1 MHTIAAIST
10 PAGTGGIAVV
20 RVSGDEALSLVD
32 RLFRGKHALRE
43 ARGYSVHYG
52 ELRSGE
58 EVIDEVLCT
67 VFRAP
72 HSFTGED
79 TVEIACHGSVYIQ
92 QAVMQALIEAG
103 VRMAGPGEFTQ
114 RAFLNGKMDLTQAE
128 AVADLIAA
136 QSQAEKNLA
145 LQHLKGGISDAIQQ
159 LRDQLLHFTSLIELE
174 LDFADHEEL
183 EFADRSELRQ
193 LAETIAQH
201 LSELISSFRVG
212 NAIKNGIPVAIIG
225 ATNAGK
231 STLLNALLG
240 EEKAIVS
247 DIHGTTRD
255 LIEDTLIIDGI
266 QFRFIDTAG
275 LRSTHDT
282 IEEIGIQRTLSAAR
296 KAEIVL
302 YVSALDEYFPQGEP
316 LPESLGSS
324 SGEPMAENPQGLLGS
339 SSGEPVAE
347 NPQGLLGSSSGEP
360 HSLLHEMGLDDIEEK
375 LVRVYNKADLL
386 PPSAPLPHDGI
397 CISALSGNLSE
408 LKQAIV
414 KAAGVEQQ
422 SGTIIS
428 QARHYDALVRAHEA
442 IQRVMQ
448 GLSSGISGE
457 FLSMDLQDCLHAL
470 GEITGQIS
478 NDEVLGNIFSK
489 FCIGK

>member
-20 RVSGDEALSLVD
+20 RVSGNDALSLVD

-92 QAVMQALIEAG
+92 QAVMQALIEVG

-128 AVADLIAA
+128 AVADLIAS
-136 QSQAEKNLA
+136 QSKAEKNLA

-193 LAETIAQH
+193 LAETISQH

-302 YVSALDEYFPQGEP
+302 YVSALDEQHSNEPQ
-316 LPESLGSS
+316 
-324 SGEPMAENPQGLLGS
+324 QGVLNT
-339 SSGEPVAE
+339 PFD
-347 NPQGLLGSSSGEP
+347 EP
-360 HSLLHEMGLDDIEEK
+360 HDLLHEMGLDDIEEK

-386 PPSAPLPHDGI
+386 PPNAPLPHDGI
-397 CISALSGNLSE
+397 CISALSGNLTE

-448 GLSSGISGE
+448 GLNSGISGE

>member
-1 MHTIAAIST
+1 M
-10 PAGTGGIAVV
+10 V
-20 RVSGDEALSLVD
+20 RVSGDDALSLVD
-32 RLFRGKHALRE
+32 RLFRGKHALIE

-128 AVADLIAA
+128 AVADLIAS
-136 QSQAEKNLA
+136 QSKAEKNLA

-193 LAETIAQH
+193 LAETIEQH

-302 YVSALDEYFPQGEP
+302 YVTALDEHFPQGEP

-324 SGEPMAENPQGLLGS
+324 SGEPTAENPQGL
-339 SSGEPVAE
+339 
-347 NPQGLLGSSSGEP
+347 SSSGEP

-386 PPSAPLPHDGI
+386 PPNAPLPHDGI

-448 GLSSGISGE
+448 GLNSGISGE

-470 GEITGQIS
+470 GELTGQIS

>member
-1 MHTIAAIST
+1 M
-10 PAGTGGIAVV
+10 V
-20 RVSGDEALSLVD
+20 RVSGNDALSLVD

-103 VRMAGPGEFTQ
+103 ARMAGPGEFTQ

-136 QSQAEKNLA
+136 QSPAEKNLA
-145 LQHLKGGISDAIQQ
+145 LQHLKGVISDAIHQV
-159 LRDQLLHFTSLIELE
+159 RDQLLHFTSLIELE

-183 EFADRSELRQ
+183 ECADRSELRQ

-201 LSELISSFRVG
+201 LSELISSFRVS

-225 ATNAGK
+225 STNAGK

-302 YVSALDEYFPQGEP
+302 YVTALDEHSPQGEP
-316 LPESLGSS
+316 LPES
-324 SGEPMAENPQGLLGS
+324 Q
-339 SSGEPVAE
+339 
-347 NPQGLLGSSSGEP
+347 GSSSGEP
-360 HSLLHEMGLDDIEEK
+360 HGLLHEMGLDDIEAK
-375 LVRVYNKADLL
+375 LVRVYNKIDLL
-386 PPSAPLPHDGI
+386 PPTVPLPYDGI
-397 CISALSGNLSE
+397 CISALSGNLTE

-442 IQRVMQ
+442 ILRVMQ

>member
-1 MHTIAAIST
+1 M
-10 PAGTGGIAVV
+10 V
-20 RVSGDEALSLVD
+20 RVSGNDALSLVD

-79 TVEIACHGSVYIQ
+79 TVEIACHGSLYIQ

-103 VRMAGPGEFTQ
+103 ARMAGPGEFTQ

-201 LSELISSFRVG
+201 LNELISSFRVG

-302 YVSALDEYFPQGEP
+302 YVTALDEHFPQGEP
-316 LPESLGSS
+316 LPESQGSSSSEPMAENPQGLLGSS
-324 SGEPMAENPQGLLGS
+324 SGKPMAENPQGLLGS
-339 SSGEPVAE
+339 SSGEPIAE
-347 NPQGLLGSSSGEP
+347 HPQGLLGLSSDEP
-360 HSLLHEMGLDDIEEK
+360 HGLLHEMGLDDIEAK
-375 LVRVYNKADLL
+375 LVRVYNKIDLL
-386 PPSAPLPHDGI
+386 PPTVPLPHDGI
-397 CISALSGNLSE
+397 CISALSGNLTE
-408 LKQAIV
+408 LKHAIV

-442 IQRVMQ
+442 ILRVMQ

>member
-20 RVSGDEALSLVD
+20 RVSGNDALSLVD

-302 YVSALDEYFPQGEP
+302 YVSALDEHFPQGEP

-324 SGEPMAENPQGLLGS
+324 SGEPMAENPQGSFG
-339 SSGEPVAE
+339 
-347 NPQGLLGSSSGEP
+347 NSSGEP

-386 PPSAPLPHDGI
+386 PPNAPLPHDGI

-448 GLSSGISGE
+448 GLNSGISGE
-457 FLSMDLQDCLHAL
+457 FLSMDLQDCLQAL

>member
-20 RVSGDEALSLVD
+20 RVSGNDALSLVD

-79 TVEIACHGSVYIQ
+79 TVEIACHGSLYIQ

-103 VRMAGPGEFTQ
+103 ARMAGPGEFTQ

-302 YVSALDEYFPQGEP
+302 YVTALDEHSPQGEP
-316 LPESLGSS
+316 LLESQGSS
-324 SGEPMAENPQGLLGS
+324 SSEPMAEHPQGLLGS
-339 SSGEPVAE
+339 SSSEPMAE
-347 NPQGLLGSSSGEP
+347 HPQGLLGLSSDEP
-360 HSLLHEMGLDDIEEK
+360 HGLLHEMGLDDIEAK

-397 CISALSGNLSE
+397 CISALSGNLTE
-408 LKQAIV
+408 LKHAIV

-457 FLSMDLQDCLHAL
+457 FLSMDLQDCLYAL

>member
-20 RVSGDEALSLVD
+20 RVSGNDALSLVD
-32 RLFRGKHALRE
+32 RLFRGKHALSE

-128 AVADLIAA
+128 AVADLIAS
-136 QSQAEKNLA
+136 QSKAEKNLA

-183 EFADRSELRQ
+183 EFADRTELRQ
-193 LAETIAQH
+193 LAEKIAQH
-201 LSELISSFRVG
+201 LNELISSFRVG

-302 YVSALDEYFPQGEP
+302 YVSALDEQHSNEPQ
-316 LPESLGSS
+316 
-324 SGEPMAENPQGLLGS
+324 QGVLNT
-339 SSGEPVAE
+339 PFD
-347 NPQGLLGSSSGEP
+347 EP
-360 HSLLHEMGLDDIEEK
+360 HGLLHEMGLDDIEEK

-386 PPSAPLPHDGI
+386 PPNAPLPHDGI

-442 IQRVMQ
+442 IQSVMQ
-448 GLSSGISGE
+448 GLNSGISGE
-457 FLSMDLQDCLHAL
+457 FLSMDLQDCLNAL

>member
-20 RVSGDEALSLVD
+20 RVSGNDALSLVD

-79 TVEIACHGSVYIQ
+79 TVEIACHGSLYIQ

-103 VRMAGPGEFTQ
+103 ARMAGPGEFTQ

-302 YVSALDEYFPQGEP
+302 YVSALDEHSNEPQ
-316 LPESLGSS
+316 
-324 SGEPMAENPQGLLGS
+324 QGVLS
-339 SSGEPVAE
+339 TPFD
-347 NPQGLLGSSSGEP
+347 EP
-360 HSLLHEMGLDDIEEK
+360 HGLLHEMGLDDIEAK
-375 LVRVYNKADLL
+375 LVRVYNKTDLL

-397 CISALSGNLSE
+397 CISALSGNLTE

-448 GLSSGISGE
+448 GLNSGISGE
-457 FLSMDLQDCLHAL
+457 FLSMDLQDCLQAL

>member
-20 RVSGDEALSLVD
+20 RVSGDDALSLVD
-32 RLFRGKHALRE
+32 RLFRGKHALKE

-92 QAVMQALIEAG
+92 QAVMQALIEVG

-183 EFADRSELRQ
+183 EFADRTELRQ

-296 KAEIVL
+296 RAEIVL
-302 YVSALDEYFPQGEP
+302 YVSALDELSNEPQ
-316 LPESLGSS
+316 
-324 SGEPMAENPQGLLGS
+324 QGVLS
-339 SSGEPVAE
+339 TPFD
-347 NPQGLLGSSSGEP
+347 EP
-360 HSLLHEMGLDDIEEK
+360 HGLLHEMGLDDIKEK

-448 GLSSGISGE
+448 GLNSGISGE

>member
-1 MHTIAAIST
+1 M
-10 PAGTGGIAVV
+10 V
-20 RVSGDEALSLVD
+20 RVSGNDALSLVD

-79 TVEIACHGSVYIQ
+79 TVEIACHGSLYIQ

-103 VRMAGPGEFTQ
+103 ARMAGPGEFTQ

-302 YVSALDEYFPQGEP
+302 YVTALDEHFPQGES

-324 SGEPMAENPQGLLGS
+324 SGEPHG
-339 SSGEPVAE
+339 
-347 NPQGLLGSSSGEP
+347 
-360 HSLLHEMGLDDIEEK
+360 LLHEMGLDDIEAK
-375 LVRVYNKADLL
+375 LVRVYNKTDLL

-442 IQRVMQ
+442 ILRVMQ

-457 FLSMDLQDCLHAL
+457 FLSMDLQDCLYAL

>member
-20 RVSGDEALSLVD
+20 RVSGDEALTLVD
-32 RLFRGKHALRE
+32 HLFRGKHALSE
-43 ARGYSVHYG
+43 AHGYSVHYG
-52 ELRSGE
+52 EFRRGE

-67 VFRAP
+67 VFHAP

-136 QSQAEKNLA
+136 QSKAEKNLA

-193 LAETIAQH
+193 LAEKIAQH

-302 YVSALDEYFPQGEP
+302 YVSALDEHSNEPQ
-316 LPESLGSS
+316 
-324 SGEPMAENPQGLLGS
+324 QGILS
-339 SSGEPVAE
+339 TPFE
-347 NPQGLLGSSSGEP
+347 EP
-360 HSLLHEMGLDDIEEK
+360 HGLLHEMGLDDIEEK

-386 PPSAPLPHDGI
+386 PPNAPLPHDGI
-397 CISALSGNLSE
+397 CISALSGNLTE

-428 QARHYDALVRAHEA
+428 QTRHYDALVRAHEA

-448 GLSSGISGE
+448 GLNSGISGE
-457 FLSMDLQDCLHAL
+457 FLSMDLQDCLNAL

>member
-20 RVSGDEALSLVD
+20 RVSGNDALSLVD

-183 EFADRSELRQ
+183 EFADRSELRH

-302 YVSALDEYFPQGEP
+302 YVSALDEHFPQGEP

-324 SGEPMAENPQGLLGS
+324 SGEPTAENPQGLLGY
-339 SSGEPVAE
+339 
-347 NPQGLLGSSSGEP
+347 SSGEP

-397 CISALSGNLSE
+397 CISALSGNLTE

-448 GLSSGISGE
+448 GLNSGISGE

>member
-20 RVSGDEALSLVD
+20 RVSGDDALTLVD
-32 RLFRGKHALRE
+32 RLFLGKHALRE

-193 LAETIAQH
+193 LAETISQH

-296 KAEIVL
+296 RAEIVL
-302 YVSALDEYFPQGEP
+302 YVSALDEHFPQGEP

-324 SGEPMAENPQGLLGS
+324 SGEPTAENPQGL
-339 SSGEPVAE
+339 
-347 NPQGLLGSSSGEP
+347 SSSGEP

-386 PPSAPLPHDGI
+386 PPNAPLPHDGI
-397 CISALSGNLSE
+397 CISALSGNLTE

-448 GLSSGISGE
+448 GLNSGISGE
-457 FLSMDLQDCLHAL
+457 FLSMDLQDCLQAL

>member
-20 RVSGDEALSLVD
+20 RVSGNDALSLVD

-79 TVEIACHGSVYIQ
+79 TVEIACHGSLYIQ

-103 VRMAGPGEFTQ
+103 ARMAGPGEFTQ

-302 YVSALDEYFPQGEP
+302 YVTALDEHSPQGEP
-316 LPESLGSS
+316 LPESQGSS
-324 SGEPMAENPQGLLGS
+324 SSEPMAEHPQGLLGS
-339 SSGEPVAE
+339 SSSESIAE
-347 NPQGLLGSSSGEP
+347 HPQGLLGLSSDEP
-360 HSLLHEMGLDDIEEK
+360 HGLLHEMGLDDIEAK

-397 CISALSGNLSE
+397 CISALSGNLTE

-442 IQRVMQ
+442 ILRVMQ

>member
-20 RVSGDEALSLVD
+20 RVSGDDALTLVD
-32 RLFRGKHALRE
+32 RLFRGKHALSE

-128 AVADLIAA
+128 AVADLIAS
-136 QSQAEKNLA
+136 QSKAEKNLA

-183 EFADRSELRQ
+183 EFADRTELRQ
-193 LAETIAQH
+193 LAEKIAQH
-201 LSELISSFRVG
+201 LNELISSFRVG

-302 YVSALDEYFPQGEP
+302 YVSALDEHSNEPQ
-316 LPESLGSS
+316 
-324 SGEPMAENPQGLLGS
+324 QGVLS
-339 SSGEPVAE
+339 TPFD
-347 NPQGLLGSSSGEP
+347 EP
-360 HSLLHEMGLDDIEEK
+360 HGLLHEMGLDDIEEK

-386 PPSAPLPHDGI
+386 PPNAPLPHDGI

-442 IQRVMQ
+442 IQSVMQ
-448 GLSSGISGE
+448 GLNSGISGE
-457 FLSMDLQDCLHAL
+457 FLSMDLQDCLNAL

>member
-20 RVSGDEALSLVD
+20 RVSGNDALSLVD

-103 VRMAGPGEFTQ
+103 VRMGGPGEFTQ

-128 AVADLIAA
+128 AVADLIAS
-136 QSQAEKNLA
+136 QSKAEKNLA

-183 EFADRSELRQ
+183 EFADRTELRQ

-296 KAEIVL
+296 RAEIVL
-302 YVSALDEYFPQGEP
+302 YVSALDEHFPQGEP

-324 SGEPMAENPQGLLGS
+324 SGEPHG
-339 SSGEPVAE
+339 
-347 NPQGLLGSSSGEP
+347 
-360 HSLLHEMGLDDIEEK
+360 LLHEMGLDDIEEK

-386 PPSAPLPHDGI
+386 PPNAPLPHDGI

-448 GLSSGISGE
+448 GLNSGISGE

>member
-20 RVSGDEALSLVD
+20 RVSGDDALTLVD
-32 RLFRGKHALRE
+32 RLFRGKHALSE

-128 AVADLIAA
+128 AVADLIAS
-136 QSQAEKNLA
+136 QSKAEKNLA

-183 EFADRSELRQ
+183 EFADRTELRQ
-193 LAETIAQH
+193 LAEKIAQH
-201 LSELISSFRVG
+201 LNELISSFRVG

-302 YVSALDEYFPQGEP
+302 YVSALDEHSNEPQQDILSTPFE
-316 LPESLGSS
+316 
-324 SGEPMAENPQGLLGS
+324 
-339 SSGEPVAE
+339 
-347 NPQGLLGSSSGEP
+347 EP
-360 HSLLHEMGLDDIEEK
+360 HGLLHEMGLDDIEEK

-386 PPSAPLPHDGI
+386 PPNAPLPHDGI
-397 CISALSGNLSE
+397 CISALSGNLTE

-442 IQRVMQ
+442 IQSVMQ
-448 GLSSGISGE
+448 GLNSGISGE
-457 FLSMDLQDCLHAL
+457 FLSMDLQDCLNAL